1 MKTMDDILR
10 LALSKIKDDG
20 ARDRVEPGTYRIN
33 ACVTITGE
41 MTVGADY
48 TRPATTSL
56 PHIEILALALH
67 LAGVQQDR
75 AISIIREAVSGCLAN
90 NDSAVGCIRSSIPT
104 IETEIAR
111 IKNEIVAQLP
121 KQNCKG
127 SVKFTPEL
135 TGV

>member
-1 MKTMDDILR
+1 MDDILL

-33 ACVTITGE
+33 ACVSITGE
-41 MTVGADY
+41 MTVEADY
-48 TRPATTSL
+48 TRSSTTSL
-56 PHIEILALALH
+56 PHVEILALALH

-75 AISIIREAVSGCLAN
+75 AISIIRDAVSQCLAN
-90 NDSAVGCIRSSIPT
+90 NDSAVGCIRASIPT

-111 IKNEIVAQLP
+111 IKNEIVAHLP

-127 SVKFTPEL
+127 SVKFKPVLQTA
-135 TGV
+135 